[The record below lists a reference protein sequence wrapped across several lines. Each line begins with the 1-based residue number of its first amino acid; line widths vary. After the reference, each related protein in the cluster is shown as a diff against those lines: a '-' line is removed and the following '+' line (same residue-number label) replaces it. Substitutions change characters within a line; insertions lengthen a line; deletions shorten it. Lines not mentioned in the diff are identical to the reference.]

1 MANKYNENSIQQMDP
16 LTFCRHR
23 PDSYLGS
30 NEDSTQLVREIMSN
44 SSDEFLIG
52 NCSEIYIDY
61 DKDNNIVK
69 VSDNGQGIVPNV
81 FKEEGQSVLEIV
93 YGNIN
98 SSGKYDKSEDAVYK
112 VSTGAFGIGAALTN
126 YLSHWLKAT
135 TKRDGEFE
143 TVYFEEGVFFKRES
157 GKCDKKEH
165 GVIVEFNPSE
175 DFFRD
180 AKPNFNKLKQEIF
193 NLTCVCKGLKVFL
206 NGKEFY
212 HPDGLED
219 LVTENVADNIELIN
233 SHFSFTDT
241 VSESQGF
248 DFCMAATSRS
258 NCEIIPF
265 GNYSLVESGAP
276 ITAVKTILTRCFN
289 NFAREQKLLKD
300 KDKNL
305 DGSSIQEGLV
315 IAFNLVSQQIR
326 YDSQTK
332 VRICST
338 EDNPYITEV
347 LGQQL
352 TTWLDNNPE
361 DGKAIIEKAILARK
375 ASEAAKKAREAVKSK
390 KRKANKVK
398 ILHPDKLKDA
408 EYLGEDSTLLIVEG
422 LSAGSSM
429 AVARNPEQFGILMLR
444 GKLINALSNKQDKLL
459 KNEEIQLL
467 FKALNIS
474 PEEEYDSS
482 KLRYG
487 KIAIC
492 VDADSDGFHI
502 ALLITSALQHFC
514 PQFIEEKRLCWLRSP
529 LYIVKDKGQEKYYF
543 TDKEMDLNRPN
554 LPSSAIVQRNKGLG
568 SLSAVQARQSMFG
581 ENQHIDVFN
590 SSESAIDLLVQLM
603 GADSSYR
610 KKYIFENI
618 DFSEVRE

>member
-61 DKDNNIVK
+61 DKNNNVVK
-69 VSDNGQGIVPNV
+69 ISDNGQGIVPNI
-81 FKEEGQSVLEIV
+81 FKEKGQSVLEIV

-143 TVYFEEGVFFKRES
+143 TVYFSEGLFSKRES
-157 GKCDKKEH
+157 GKCDKTEH

-206 NGKEFY
+206 NGEEFF
-212 HPDGLED
+212 HPEGLKD
-219 LVTENVADNIELIN
+219 LVTDRVADNIELTN
-233 SHFSFTDT
+233 SRFFFTDT
-241 VSESQGF
+241 VSDSQGL

-258 NCEIIPF
+258 NCEIVPF

-276 ITAVKTILTRCFN
+276 ITAVKATLTRCFN

-338 EDNPYITEV
+338 EDNSYITKV
-347 LGQQL
+347 LDQQL

-361 DGKAIIEKAILARK
+361 DGKNIINQAILAKK
-375 ASEAAKKAREAVKSK
+375 ASEAAKHAREAVKNK

-408 EYLGEDSTLLIVEG
+408 EFLGEGSTLLCVEG

-429 AVARNPEQFGILMLR
+429 AVARDPESFGILMLR

-487 KIAIC
+487 KVAIC

-502 ALLITSALQHFC
+502 ALLITAALQHFC
-514 PQFIEEKRLCWLRSP
+514 PQFIKEKRLCWLRSP
-529 LYIVKDKGQEKYYF
+529 LYIVKDNGQESYYF
-543 TDKEMDLNRPN
+543 TDKEMDLARSN

-568 SLSAVQARQSMFG
+568 SLSAIQARQSMFG
-581 ENQHIDVFN
+581 DNQHIDVFN
-590 SSESAIDLLVQLM
+590 SSESAIKLLIQLM
-603 GADSSYR
+603 GSDASYR
-610 KKYIFENI
+610 KKYVFENI

>member
-61 DKDNNIVK
+61 DKNNNVVK
-69 VSDNGQGIVPNV
+69 ISDNGQGIVPNI
-81 FKEEGQSVLEIV
+81 FKEKGQSVLEIV

-143 TVYFEEGVFFKRES
+143 TVYFSEGLFSKRKS
-157 GKCDKKEH
+157 GKCDKTEH

-206 NGKEFY
+206 NGEEFF
-212 HPDGLED
+212 HPEGLKD
-219 LVTENVADNIELIN
+219 LVTDRVADNIELTN
-233 SHFSFTDT
+233 SRFFFTDT
-241 VSESQGF
+241 VSDSQGL

-258 NCEIIPF
+258 NCEIVPF

-276 ITAVKTILTRCFN
+276 ITAVKATLTRCFN

-338 EDNPYITEV
+338 EDNSYITKV
-347 LGQQL
+347 LDQQL

-361 DGKAIIEKAILARK
+361 DGKNIINQAILAKK
-375 ASEAAKKAREAVKSK
+375 ASEAAKRAREAVKNK

-408 EYLGEDSTLLIVEG
+408 EFLGEGSTLLCVEG

-429 AVARNPEQFGILMLR
+429 AVARDPESFGILMLR

-487 KIAIC
+487 KVAIC

-502 ALLITSALQHFC
+502 ALLITAALQHFC
-514 PQFIEEKRLCWLRSP
+514 PQFIKEKRLCWLRSP
-529 LYIVKDKGQEKYYF
+529 LYIVKDNGQESYYF
-543 TDKEMDLNRPN
+543 TDKEMDLARSN

-568 SLSAVQARQSMFG
+568 SLSAIQARQSMFG
-581 ENQHIDVFN
+581 DNQHIDVFN
-590 SSESAIDLLVQLM
+590 SSESAIKLLIQLM
-603 GADSSYR
+603 GSDASYR
-610 KKYIFENI
+610 KKYVFENI